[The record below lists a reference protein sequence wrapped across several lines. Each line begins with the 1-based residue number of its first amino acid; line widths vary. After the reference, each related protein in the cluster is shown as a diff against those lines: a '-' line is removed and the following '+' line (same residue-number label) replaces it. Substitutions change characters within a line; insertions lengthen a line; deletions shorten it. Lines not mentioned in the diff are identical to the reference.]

1 MKTRLFSALV
11 SLICAVALKAELPA
25 DPEVTEKLVGEWI
38 VPQDQYTSVMR
49 GGGLHFNKNGTFTS
63 YGILKMKDQEIRIE
77 VEGKWKVEK
86 GILIEE
92 ITKSSHAQIVSVG
105 SITRDTLLQLTNKEY
120 RYRTEKGQEA
130 YRVRKK

>member
-1 MKTRLFSALV
+1 MLPTILCRAAYSLAAKIHMKTRLFSALV

-49 GGGLHFNKNGTFTS
+49 GGGLHFHKNGAFTS

-77 VEGKWKVEK
+77 VEGS
-86 GILIEE
+86 G
-92 ITKSSHAQIVSVG
+92 
-105 SITRDTLLQLTNKEY
+105 R
-120 RYRTEKGQEA
+120 
-130 YRVRKK
+130 